1 MIGRRS
7 LTGMALHMTSWRLVL
22 AVALMLMVSSGYVVG
37 AHATNSASLP
47 RVKTVTSEV
56 LAWRHAAASTVTIG
70 HSATGRAL
78 VALRQGSPDAPNVV
92 VLLGQTH
99 GNEPRGIDVVR
110 EARRLVFPDGVQ
122 VWTISTMNPDGSMAR
137 TRVNARHVD
146 LNRNFPYLW
155 HANPNTA
162 TYFPGVRAAS
172 EPETKALMAFLNQL
186 RPDLVVSL
194 HQAFRA
200 IDVGP
205 SKARRWVELLSSTTG
220 LPLKNVPCNGV
231 CRGTMTGWYNASFEG
246 AAITAELPRRVSAT
260 QAQIYAR
267 AVRTVAAALVAANP
281 APAPSGSPMQTGT
294 PTPSVTP
301 VPPMTG
307 SPSPAP

>member
-1 MIGRRS
+1 
-7 LTGMALHMTSWRLVL
+7 MALHTTSWRLGL
-22 AVALMLMVSSGYVVG
+22 AVAMTLVVSSGCVVG

-70 HSATGRAL
+70 HSAAGRAL

-122 VWTISTMNPDGSMAR
+122 VWTISTMNPDGSVAR

-205 SKARRWVELLSSTTG
+205 SKARRWVDLLSIATG
-220 LPLKNVPCNGV
+220 LPIKNVPCNGV

-281 APAPSGSPMQTGT
+281 APAPSGSPMPTGT

-301 VPPMTG
+301 VPPTTG